1 MTFDRTY
8 KKDSFYAYKAW
19 LSDEA
24 FVHLCGKRYVD
35 RVEDTTKVTVYSNQP
50 CVELYLN
57 GELFE
62 KKEGEYFFYFEVPN
76 VGETTITA
84 KAGDYEDTGTIR
96 KVDTFNEDYRLK
108 EAGAI
113 LNWFDITEVEGYY
126 SLNDTM
132 GDIMKSEQGKAL
144 LGQLTSSMMQGAS
157 QASAGMEIGEE
168 VMKMMDGFTVVRL
181 MNMMAGTI
189 GLDVPKDKLLEL
201 NKVLNTIPK
210 E

>member
-1 MTFDRTY
+1 MLRQRQG
-8 KKDSFYAYKAW
+8 
-19 LSDEA
+19 E
-24 FVHLCGKRYVD
+24 
-35 RVEDTTKVTVYSNQP
+35 RVQ
-50 CVELYLN
+50 
-57 GELFE
+57 
-62 KKEGEYFFYFEVPN
+62 
-76 VGETTITA
+76 
-84 KAGDYEDTGTIR
+84 
-96 KVDTFNEDYRLK
+96 
-108 EAGAI
+108 
-113 LNWFDITEVEGYY
+113 
-126 SLNDTM
+126 
-132 GDIMKSEQGKAL
+132 AL